1 MPKVLVLTHAK
12 EEGAGLIASALRAQ
26 KLTPQVVR
34 GYAGGAVP
42 ADLGRARGL
51 VVMGGPMGVR
61 DAAAHPF
68 LSDEL
73 RLIERALRAEVP
85 VLAVCLGSQLLATV
99 LGAHVSRAPSRE
111 IGWLPVELAPS
122 AGRDPIFAGVRSP
135 FVPCHW
141 HGDVFTLPTGAV
153 SLARSARTRCQ
164 AFRYARAAYGLLFH
178 MELTR
183 VGVAK
188 MTRAFAAELAIAKI
202 APGDMLS
209 GADKFLPRLE
219 PVARG
224 VFGRWAAECAQRE
237 R

>member
-1 MPKVLVLTHAK
+1 MGQVLVLTHTK
-12 EEGAGLIASALRAQ
+12 EESAGIISSALRAK
-26 KLTPQVVR
+26 KLVPRIVR
-34 GYAGGAVP
+34 GYDGDAVP
-42 ADLGRARGL
+42 TDIGRARGL

-61 DAAAHPF
+61 DAGTYPF
-68 LSDEL
+68 LKDEM

-85 VLAVCLGSQLLATV
+85 ILAVCLGSQLLATV
-99 LGAHVSRAPSRE
+99 LGAHVSHAAAKE

-122 AGRDPIFAGVRSP
+122 AGRDRIFAGVKSP
-135 FVPCHW
+135 LVPCHW
-141 HGDVFTLPTGAV
+141 HGDVFTLPPGAV

-183 VGVAK
+183 PGLAK
-188 MTRAFAAELAIAKI
+188 MTRAFEDELVQEQLTAR
-202 APGDMLS
+202 DMLA

-219 PVARG
+219 PIARG
-224 VFGRWAAECAQRE
+224 IFGRWAEECVRE